1 MKKPKKEDVY
11 NETERTRKKAGG
23 GADFAEG
30 EITENPIIDDYDDDE
45 EVCTDQYKD
54 YSQFFK
60 DCPTCGRRIDTNY
73 RKLELN

>member
-1 MKKPKKEDVY
+1 MKKPKKEDAH
-11 NETERTRKKAGG
+11 NEIEN
-23 GADFAEG
+23 
-30 EITENPIIDDYDDDE
+30 ENPVIDDYDDDE